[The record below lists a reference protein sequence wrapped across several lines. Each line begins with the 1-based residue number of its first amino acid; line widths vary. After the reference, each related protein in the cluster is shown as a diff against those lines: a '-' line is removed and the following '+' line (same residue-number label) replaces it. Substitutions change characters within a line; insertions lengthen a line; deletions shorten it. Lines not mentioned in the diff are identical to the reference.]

1 MTTTNFNLPFIKK
14 QLTAEQF
21 FMLSMVFVNAGNYVY
36 NLLLGRILGPEK
48 FANAAILIT
57 FLLILSFVGMAF
69 QVVTTKYCVIYENS
83 KAYIFNKLMYQSALF
98 SGIFIGIL
106 IIFSSTYLQNI
117 FKTDTYLMFVIF
129 GFAIP
134 LYFLMSVKRGIHQ
147 GENKLIDLSK
157 TYIFEMLSRLL
168 VTFFL
173 IFLFYDYTTSIL
185 VAVGIAVSFVFG
197 LIPIKINK
205 SNNAVSTSGDTIEI
219 KEIASFFAL
228 TAFYEFTQIIINN
241 SDVIMVKHFFGN
253 TDSGLYASL
262 ALIGRVV
269 YFVAWMFVM
278 LLLPKVLQL
287 NKEGKNTKPI
297 LLKYVFYILCLSS
310 AIILVT
316 WLFPETAILVLFGD
330 KYLAISFL
338 LWKYAVATSI
348 FAIANIFAYY
358 FLSINKYLPVVITGI
373 LGFTQIAL
381 IGLFHESLEQVVN
394 MQIIAMSI
402 LLFFQLLFFFYQKKT
417 EQV

>member
-1 MTTTNFNLPFIKK
+1 MKITSYNLPFIKK
-14 QLTAEQF
+14 QFTAEQF
-21 FMLSMVFVNAGNYVY
+21 FMFSMVFVNAGNYLY

-48 FANAAILIT
+48 FADAAILIT

-69 QVVTTKYCVIYENS
+69 QVVTTKYSVIYENN
-83 KAYIFNKLMYQSALF
+83 KAIVFNKLMYKSALF
-98 SGIFIGIL
+98 SGIFTGIL
-106 IIFSSTYLQNI
+106 IIVSSKYLQSI

-129 GFAIP
+129 GLSIP

-147 GENKLIDLSK
+147 GKNKLIDLSK

-168 VTFFL
+168 FTFLL
-173 IFLFYDYTTSIL
+173 IFLFYNYTKSIL
-185 VAVGIAVSFVFG
+185 VAIGIAASFVFG
-197 LIPIKINK
+197 LIPFKINN
-205 SNNAVSTSGDTIEI
+205 SNNLMSNSDNQIEI

-297 LLKYVFYILCLSS
+297 LLKYVFYILCLSLS
-310 AIILVT
+310 IVIVT
-316 WLFPETAILVLFGD
+316 WLFPETAILLLFGD

-358 FLSINKYLPVVITGI
+358 FLSINKYVPVVITGL
-373 LGFTQIAL
+373 LGLIQIVL
-381 IGLFHESLEQVVN
+381 IGLFHSSLEQVVN
-394 MQIIAMSI
+394 MQILAMSI
-402 LLFFQLLFFFYQKKT
+402 LLFFQLLFFFYQNKT
-417 EQV
+417 EPV